1 MRLTQDLN
9 HYYRSKLYERIQ
21 SLPMRAFDD
30 ERIGDAVYRVMV
42 DTPSIT
48 TALYRLLL
56 TPIAAP
62 AGIFASAAVLHWTFG
77 DHPELV
83 WTALAFLPLSLLVS
97 LPFAALARRR
107 GASSRAAGA
116 TTTST
121 IEESVTHVLA
131 VQSLGGASGEHE
143 RFARDSWTGFA
154 RYRGVVWVSMAAFV
168 AALVPGVA
176 LAGRAFLYGVDLVVS
191 SEISVGDFGLLFT
204 YFVQIAFFS
213 VELGALWIR
222 VQGAIAGLGRVFFLM
237 DLPAESDTP
246 GATPLPRRP
255 PAGISPEQ
263 AGVLFENV
271 EFCWPDGTCALS
283 GVTLHAP
290 RGAVTALVGP
300 AGAGKTTL
308 ASLVPRFHDPTSG
321 RVRLDGVDLS
331 TATLAS
337 VRARIAFVFQE
348 TALFDD
354 TVRENLRLGK
364 PDATD
369 DELKRAA
376 RVAGTDE
383 FIATLPQG
391 YDTPLGRSGGKLSVG
406 QKQRL
411 AIARALVCE
420 PDVLILDEPT
430 SALDPATESRLVA
443 ALREASRERVV
454 LVIAHRLS
462 TVHTADRIVFL
473 DEGRVR
479 EAGSHD
485 ELMRIEGGAYRRFV
499 ELQTS

>member
-1 MRLTQDLN
+1 
-9 HYYRSKLYERIQ
+9 
-21 SLPMRAFDD
+21 MRAFDD

-62 AGIFASAAVLHWTFG
+62 AGILVTSTVLYSTFG
-77 DHPELV
+77 NHPGLV
-83 WTALAFLPLSLLVS
+83 LIALAFLPLSLLVN
-97 LPFAALARRR
+97 LPFAAIVRRR
-107 GASSRAAGA
+107 AARSREAGA

-131 VQSLGGASGEHE
+131 VQSLGGSDREHA
-143 RFARDSWTGFA
+143 RFSRDSSTGFA
-154 RYRGVVWVSMAAFV
+154 RYRGIVSVGMAAFV
-168 AALVPGVA
+168 VGLIPGVA
-176 LAGRAFLYGVDLVVS
+176 LQGWAFLYGVDLVVS
-191 SEISVGDFGLLFT
+191 GDISVGDFGLLFT
-204 YFVQIAFFS
+204 YYVQIAFFA
-213 VELGALWIR
+213 VEIGALWIR
-222 VQGAIAGLGRVFFLM
+222 VQGAAAGLDRVFFLM
-237 DLPAESDTP
+237 DLPAEADGP
-246 GATPLPRRP
+246 AATPLPQRP
-255 PAGISPEQ
+255 PRDIAPEQ
-263 AGVLFENV
+263 AGVRFEGV
-271 EFCWPDGTCALS
+271 DFSWPDGSPALA
-283 GVTLHAP
+283 GVTLHVP

-308 ASLVPRFHDPTSG
+308 ASLVPRFHEPTAG

-331 TATLAS
+331 TVTLAS
-337 VRARIAFVFQE
+337 LRARISFVFQE

-369 DELKRAA
+369 DELRRAA
-376 RVAGTDE
+376 RIAGADD
-383 FIATLPQG
+383 FIAALPLG

-411 AIARALVCE
+411 SIARALVRD

-430 SALDPATESRLVA
+430 SALDPATEARLIA
-443 ALREASRERVV
+443 ALRECSRHRVV

-462 TVHTADRIVFL
+462 TIRSADRIIFL
-473 DEGRVR
+473 DRGHVI

-485 ELMRIEGGAYRRFV
+485 ELMRIESGAYRRFV
-499 ELQTS
+499 ELQTT